1 LIGLPYEEGGG
12 GGGGAA
18 EAEEINKYTGRN

>member
-1 LIGLPYEEGGG
+1 LIGLPYEEG

>member
-1 LIGLPYEEGGG
+1 LIGLPYEE